1 MSIELRHRTSSR
13 ELTTYSR
20 VKSSSDDYDHDS
32 DNTSSPI
39 YNNLSHQKM
48 RLLRIPIP
56 KSTLCVKV

>member
-20 VKSSSDDYDHDS
+20 VKSSSDDYDHDT
-32 DNTSSPI
+32 DITPT
-39 YNNLSHQKM
+39 YNNVNHQKM

-56 KSTLCVKV
+56 KSTICVKV